1 MFGPRIWSFFGS
13 KPFVDEDHPGAGVST
28 AQGVAIPEGRRGCNA
43 AEAAAGGSWEAWG
56 QQKWRLTH
64 GYGSIPI
71 NTIISGMNIHKS
83 QLFWCEQKGYKVLTH
98 CHIENER
105 WTTKNCDFTRKLGGS
120 TGWGVVCAR
129 QKWVVCARQTLVVC
143 ARYFCVILSLYLCN
157 MILLVVFSSHHHTTH
172 HCVFFP
178 HISVWGFCF

>member
-83 QLFWCEQKGYKVLTH
+83 QLF
-98 CHIENER
+98 
-105 WTTKNCDFTRKLGGS
+105 
-120 TGWGVVCAR
+120 
-129 QKWVVCARQTLVVC
+129 
-143 ARYFCVILSLYLCN
+143 
-157 MILLVVFSSHHHTTH
+157 
-172 HCVFFP
+172 
-178 HISVWGFCF
+178 